1 MSNPSHTE
9 QDLIM
14 ARSVIEQ
21 LNAHNKLLTK
31 ERNEFK
37 ADAEANAA
45 DACRYENA
53 LVGNVEFTKDGMVNK
68 FEQTMNRIRDLIAIE
83 GELGDLRES
92 HTELLEALINAQSYV
107 HNGPTHARMKSAIAK
122 AIGGAQ

>member
-83 GELGDLRES
+83 GEQGVRNEYNRRRRKWQLHSVWHRCS
-92 HTELLEALINAQSYV
+92 
-107 HNGPTHARMKSAIAK
+107 
-122 AIGGAQ
+122 